1 MSREPTRMAFVRVHN
16 IFRKLPGKLPIET
29 KYFEGGKRRR
39 SLSSRRNRP
48 CAPCLGSYE
57 NPWALEKHYEQG
69 NMEFATSGNVE
80 VARREMIRDASSALV
95 RLADHSQLDERVAL
109 LCEELEKTYDK
120 LHLLKP
126 RMKSRPRRR
135 EKRDI

>member
-1 MSREPTRMAFVRVHN
+1 
-16 IFRKLPGKLPIET
+16 
-29 KYFEGGKRRR
+29 
-39 SLSSRRNRP
+39 
-48 CAPCLGSYE
+48 
-57 NPWALEKHYEQG
+57 
-69 NMEFATSGNVE
+69 MEFATSGNVE